1 MQSFTFWNPTKIVF
15 GKDTAGQVGK
25 QAAKFG
31 QKVLMV
37 YGQSSIKKT
46 GVYDLVKKSLEASS
60 LQIVE
65 FAGVKSNPVLSHV
78 REGVKLA
85 KEQQVDLIV
94 AVGGGSVIDE
104 SKAIAAGARTDG
116 DVWDFFIDKATV
128 NDALP
133 IVTVLTLA
141 ATASEMNSGG
151 VVTNEEIGQKFNIGS
166 PLLFPKVSVLDPTLT
181 YTVPANYTAYSGV
194 DAICHLLEG
203 YFTAADPNTPL
214 QDRLVESLV
223 KTVMEST
230 DRILVNPRD
239 YEARATMMWSATL
252 ALNGLTPAGIG
263 PFGFPNHMIEH
274 SLSALYDIP
283 HGAGLSIVLPAWMS
297 YTASRTPAR
306 FARFGREVFGIIEP
320 DDQKA
325 AVKGTAALKDW
336 FERIDSP
343 TTLSAANIST
353 ADIPKIAANA
363 VMLAKKW
370 RLDDYTEEVIG
381 EILQLAR

>member
-1 MQSFTFWNPTKIVF
+1 MQGFTFWNPTKIVF
-15 GKDTAGQVGK
+15 GKDTVEQVGK
-25 QAAKFG
+25 QASRFG
-31 QKVLMV
+31 KKVLMV

-46 GVYDLVKKSLEASS
+46 GVYDLVKKSLEKAS
-60 LQIVE
+60 LQVVE

-78 REGVKLA
+78 RDGVRLA
-85 KEQQVDLIV
+85 REQQVDLIV

-116 DVWDFFIDKATV
+116 DVWDFFIDKAIV

-151 VVTNEEIGQKFNIGS
+151 VVTNEETGQKFNIGS
-166 PLLFPKVSVLDPTLT
+166 PHLFPKVSILDPTLT

-194 DAICHLLEG
+194 DAICHLVEG

-252 ALNGLTPAGIG
+252 ALNGLIPAGIG

-274 SLSALYDIP
+274 SLSALYDIA
-283 HGAGLSIVLPAWMS
+283 HGAGLSIVLPAWMT
-297 YTASRTPAR
+297 YTATRAPEK
-306 FARFGREVFGIIEP
+306 FARFGREIFGIIEP

-325 AVKGTAALKDW
+325 AAKGTAALKSW
-336 FERIDSP
+336 FEHIGSP
-343 TTLSAANIST
+343 TTLSAADIPA
-353 ADIPKIAANA
+353 ADISKIAANA
-363 VMLAKKW
+363 VMLAQKW
-370 RLDDYTEEVIG
+370 RLDDYTEEIIG